1 VSLPSGRFVWLGVR
15 TSDGR
20 DGVAPGALAEAVSR
34 LSRISGA
41 AGRIG
46 IMANWGCLGSSPS
59 SDEIHALAGVLT
71 RTESEAACR
80 LPVSLGGSTLLPML
94 SDVRPLRPREI
105 RIGEALV
112 AGTVPGGDG
121 RSLGL
126 KRPVRLESRIVEV
139 QEVGEAR
146 RLLLDHGR
154 TCIEIDEAT
163 ILNVAAK
170 PLAASSE
177 MSLFE
182 LSRGAAIPQAGE
194 RIELILGYHSTLRS
208 LLNRTERR
216 RFV

>member
-1 VSLPSGRFVWLGVR
+1 
-15 TSDGR
+15 
-20 DGVAPGALAEAVSR
+20 
-34 LSRISGA
+34 
-41 AGRIG
+41 
-46 IMANWGCLGSSPS
+46 MGCLGSSPS
-59 SDEIHALAGVLT
+59 AAEIHALAGVLT
-71 RTESEAACR
+71 QAESEAACR

-154 TCIEIDEAT
+154 TCIEIEAT

-182 LSRGAAIPQAGE
+182 LSRGAAIPRAGE